1 MRLYVAR
8 ESTGRFFV
16 VLRPLFFGGEI
27 EGLGRLKGDLDL
39 AGEELRGGFLGRRA
53 GWSWSGSSYWRG
65 RRVNVNDNSDRT
77 CLVVVVISPSSSRK
91 SSGNSRYCDG
101 ACRGVEHRA
110 GRVG

>member
-39 AGEELRGGFLGRRA
+39 AGEELRGGFWVGERDGLG
-53 GWSWSGSSYWRG
+53 
-65 RRVNVNDNSDRT
+65 VD
-77 CLVVVVISPSSSRK
+77 VVT
-91 SSGNSRYCDG
+91 GG
-101 ACRGVEHRA
+101 EEE
-110 GRVG
+110 

>member
-39 AGEELRGGFLGRRA
+39 AGEELRGGFWVGER
-53 GWSWSGSSYWRG
+53 
-65 RRVNVNDNSDRT
+65 D
-77 CLVVVVISPSSSRK
+77 CL
-91 SSGNSRYCDG
+91 
-101 ACRGVEHRA
+101 GVEVVT
-110 GRVG
+110 GGEEE